1 MRTALQQDNRTQIL
15 RQAQHKLSGLTQI
28 KREKNLRQ
36 SAPIC
41 VLYQG
46 KAMPKYV
53 IEREMPGA
61 EQLTAAELQ
70 GAAQVFNQAIME
82 MGPEIQWLL
91 SYVTADR
98 FYCVY
103 LAPDETAVREH
114 VQYTGLPAQRISRV
128 LAMIDPATAEE

>member
-1 MRTALQQDNRTQIL
+1 
-15 RQAQHKLSGLTQI
+15 
-28 KREKNLRQ
+28 
-36 SAPIC
+36 
-41 VLYQG
+41 
-46 KAMPKYV
+46 
-53 IEREMPGA
+53 
-61 EQLTAAELQ
+61 
-70 GAAQVFNQAIME
+70 ME